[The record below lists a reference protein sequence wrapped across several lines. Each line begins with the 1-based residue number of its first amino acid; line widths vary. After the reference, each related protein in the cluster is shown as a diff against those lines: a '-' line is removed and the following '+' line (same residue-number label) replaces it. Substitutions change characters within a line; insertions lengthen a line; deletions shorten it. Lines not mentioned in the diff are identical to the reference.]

1 MIVPRSWKAMKL
13 YLVQHG
19 MALPKEV
26 DPDRPLSEV
35 GRTEVEAVA
44 NFLNKAGL
52 TVPYI
57 YHSGKTRAAQ
67 TARILAGRLSAGN
80 VAVQPGMAPGDDVAA
95 FARIIEENGDALYVG
110 HLPHLGK
117 LASLL
122 TTGDEQSDVV
132 EFVNSGILCL
142 GSCESGYRVEWCITP
157 RVV

>member
-1 MIVPRSWKAMKL
+1 MKL

-26 DPDRPLSEV
+26 DPDRSLSDD
-35 GRTEVEAVA
+35 GRDEVEKVA
-44 NFLNKAGL
+44 HFLQKAGVI
-52 TVPYI
+52 VPKI

-80 VAVQPGMAPGDDVAA
+80 VEYQPGMGPGDDVAD
-95 FARIIEENGDALYVG
+95 FARIIEGNGDALYVG

-122 TTGDEQSDVV
+122 TTGDEQNDVA
-132 EFVNSGILCL
+132 EIVNVGVLCL
-142 GSCESGYRVEWCITP
+142 GSCADGYRIEWYITP
-157 RVV
+157 PLCVV

>member
-1 MIVPRSWKAMKL
+1 MKL

-35 GRTEVEAVA
+35 GRGQVETVA
-44 NFLNKAGL
+44 HFLNKAGI
-52 TVPYI
+52 TVPNI

-95 FARIIEENGDALYVG
+95 FTRIIEENGEALYVG
-110 HLPHLGK
+110 HLPHLGR

-132 EFVNSGILCL
+132 GFVNSGILCL
-142 GSCESGYRVEWCITP
+142 GSCDGGFRVEWYLIP
-157 RVV
+157 SLFSN